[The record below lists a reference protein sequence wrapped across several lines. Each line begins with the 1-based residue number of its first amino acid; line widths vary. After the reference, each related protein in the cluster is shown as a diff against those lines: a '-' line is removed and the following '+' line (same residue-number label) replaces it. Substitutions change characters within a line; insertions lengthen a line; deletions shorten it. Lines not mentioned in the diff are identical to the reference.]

1 MLWVALG
8 DLVNWLGVRGQM
20 GLGCV
25 AFVVGLGQV
34 DFLDVDLV
42 GGSFTLDGRLDYDSS
57 RAFRDGER
65 RLN

>member
-1 MLWVALG
+1 
-8 DLVNWLGVRGQM
+8 M

-65 RLN
+65 RLY